1 MRLVDAARS
10 QRTRQWIDRNP
21 AGPGHV
27 TLAIYN
33 TLGQQ
38 VRVLVQDNLAA
49 GQYRVKWDGTD
60 MLGREVSSGVYFYR
74 LIHSS
79 GVQTRRLLFV
89 K

>member
-1 MRLVDAARS
+1 MH
-10 QRTRQWIDRNP
+10 DRYLP
-21 AGPGHV
+21 DAGPV

-49 GQYRVKWDGTD
+49 GLYRVKWDGTD

-79 GVQTRRLLFV
+79 GVITRRLLFV

>member
-1 MRLVDAARS
+1 MDAPRA
-10 QRTRQWIDRNP
+10 QRAQQWIGCNAAE
-21 AGPGHV
+21 AGPV

-49 GQYRVKWDGTD
+49 GQYRVKWGGTD
-60 MLGREVSSGVYFYR
+60 MAGREVSSGVYFYR

-79 GVQTRRLLFV
+79 GVLTPRLLFV

>member
-1 MRLVDAARS
+1 MDAPRA
-10 QRTRQWIDRNP
+10 QRAQQWIGCDQ

-49 GQYRVKWDGTD
+49 GLYRVKWDGTD
-60 MLGREVSSGVYFYR
+60 MSGREVSSGVYFYR

-79 GVQTRRLLFV
+79 GVLTRRLLFV